1 MKQPAKVSIVGAIL
15 AIVAAIFYPDL
26 AGKNAAP
33 PGEATPNAAAPVA
46 PPSQQPSS
54 ETPPPSK
61 PPAATPAPTNPPPAN
76 PPATKPPV
84 VEKPATPPPAKPPAT
99 GPEAAKPPP
108 TTPAPKPV
116 TTPAVTPPKQP
127 AQQPAQQPA
136 PKPAQPA
143 PTTSK
148 VGFTSRRSWE
158 DHFEKHGAEFGQI
171 TADEYLAKAQALRD
185 APLSRDILEATRK
198 DDGVICRFD
207 KRSGAFLAYHADKS
221 IRTFFRPNDG
231 EAYFRR
237 QLNRLPQSDR

>member
-1 MKQPAKVSIVGAIL
+1 VKQPAKVSIVGAIL

-26 AGKNAAP
+26 AGKNSTPA
-33 PGEATPNAAAPVA
+33 GETPNAAAPVA
-46 PPSQQPSS
+46 PPSNQPSNQPS
-54 ETPPPSK
+54 NETPAPNK
-61 PPAATPAPTNPPPAN
+61 PPTATPAPTNPPPAN

-84 VEKPATPPPAKPPAT
+84 VDKPATPPPAKAPAA

-127 AQQPAQQPA
+127 AQQPA

-158 DHFEKHGAEFGQI
+158 DHFDKHGAEFGRI